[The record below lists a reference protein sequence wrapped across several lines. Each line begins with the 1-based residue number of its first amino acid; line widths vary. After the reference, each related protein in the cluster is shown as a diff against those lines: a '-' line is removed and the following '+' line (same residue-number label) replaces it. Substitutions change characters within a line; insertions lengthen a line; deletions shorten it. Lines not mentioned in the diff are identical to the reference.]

1 MSERLQGVGPYA
13 HDIKKLEDDIKA
25 TLKKVNEKMGPWW
38 HGPAYVD
45 ARARA
50 ADKAYEEALAVAWK
64 TYHEALATA
73 DKAAK

>member
-38 HGPAYVD
+38 HGPANEVTPP
-45 ARARA
+45 R
-50 ADKAYEEALAVAWK
+50 ADKS
-64 TYHEALATA
+64 
-73 DKAAK
+73 